1 VYLGI
6 DIGSVSLNLV
16 LVDLESKVL
25 RERYVRT
32 RGKPLETALE
42 ALEALFAEVPPSEIE
57 GVAFTG
63 AGTAVLGGLYRI
75 KPVNEV
81 IAQAAATAML
91 HPEVR
96 TIIEIGGEDS
106 KLILLEEDPKTG
118 RLRVKDFA
126 MNALC
131 AAGTG
136 SFLDHQASRLGV
148 SIEDEWGKMALR
160 SVHVPRLAGRCSV
173 FAKSDMIHLQQEG
186 TPDYDI
192 VAGLCFAMARNFKAV
207 IGKAKEFA
215 PRVAFQGGVAANAGM
230 VRAFTEVLELEPGAL
245 LVPEHYASMGAIG
258 ACLVARDRGEL
269 GRIESLE
276 PLREY
281 MESRRYGGGELH
293 VPLADD
299 RYPLVIE
306 PDPFPAGTE
315 SVDVF
320 VGVDVGS
327 ISTNVV
333 AVDREGRVLAREYLM
348 TAGRPLAAVTDGLYK
363 VGTALEER
371 GGKGRARVRGCATTG
386 SGRYLTG
393 DFIGADIVKNEITA
407 HATGASFIRP
417 DVDTIFEIG
426 GQDSKYISLDSGAV
440 VDFTMNKVCA
450 AGTGSFI
457 EEQSERLGVG
467 LKTGEFNSKALSA
480 DEPPAMG
487 ERCTVFIETD
497 INRNQQRGVAV
508 DDLCAGLCYSIVQ
521 NYLNRVVEDHRIG
534 DVILFQGGT
543 AYNRGVKAAFEKV
556 LGKPVTVPPHHDV
569 LGAVGMALIARDW
582 YQAGEPRAEARGE
595 WIGRDGKTSPT
606 ASAVGSQTRK
616 TAFKGFDLRSVR
628 YSFDTFECEDCANR
642 CEIHVVKIQA
652 SEGGPDG
659 QGARAERTLYYGS
672 RCGKFDESER
682 DSLGKHLP
690 RLFVER
696 QRLLETAYEA
706 PVRRP
711 ACGAIDHRRA
721 SPAANARK
729 RVGLPQMT
737 HFFELM
743 PMWKALFTEL
753 GFEVVLSSRTVGKVI
768 RQGVEEVAAE
778 TCFPVKVAHGHIRDL
793 AEKGVDHIFLPTI
806 IDMPRATDDI
816 VNSYVCPYVQAVPFM
831 ARAAMED
838 VAASGKVVEP
848 ILHFSRGEKAV
859 RRELEKMAVGLGATR
874 SRARR
879 AVSEAFAAQKRFTD
893 ALQVRGR
900 ACLAGLGPDQTAL
913 VIVGRPYNACDP
925 GLNMN
930 IPEKLR
936 DLGCLAI
943 PLDMLP
949 LDEEDISADYPHMYW
964 RYGQKII
971 GGVRIIAR
979 DPRLYPVYITNFG
992 CGPDSFIMK
1001 FVSRELAGK
1010 PCLVLEVDEHTA
1022 DVGAITR
1029 CEAFLDSL
1037 KNVRS
1042 REARGSRCAGIR
1054 AHKLDYS
1061 RSTIGSR
1068 TIYIP
1073 YMDDHGYAMAAAM
1086 RASGVQARQM
1096 AMSDEDT
1103 LVWGRK
1109 FTSGKECYPC
1119 IITTGDMLRQIHT
1132 PGFDPDRSA
1141 FFMPTAFGP
1150 CRFGQYNKF
1159 QRMVLDDLGLEDVPM
1174 VLLDQ
1179 DRDYQGDLKNLG
1191 ADFRRLAWTGIVFV
1205 DTLQKLLRETRPYE
1219 TTQGE
1224 CDHLYEH
1231 HLRQCEEVIQGRGD
1245 IAALAREARRA
1256 FEAVAVARSR
1266 PRPRIGLVGE
1276 VFVRCNQFTNN
1287 FMVRKIESL
1296 GGEAVLPPFEEWVNY
1311 IAWSRVTDARIE
1323 RQWRRLLVE
1332 RIVEF
1337 VQRREKYKVLNEF
1350 RGAVRHFFDEPSSDH
1365 VIDLGRPYL
1374 DPAIRGE
1381 PILSMGRCMEY
1392 VHDGCDGIM
1401 NLHPFN
1407 CMPGTIVNAL
1417 LTKFSKDHD
1426 MPVLKVAY
1434 DGLEQATEMIRL
1446 EAFMHQARERML
1458 SRQCAMGGGT
1468 STPAGAALAAVRSA
1482 DSLFKT

>member
-1 VYLGI
+1 
-6 DIGSVSLNLV
+6 
-16 LVDLESKVL
+16 
-25 RERYVRT
+25 
-32 RGKPLETALE
+32 
-42 ALEALFAEVPPSEIE
+42 
-57 GVAFTG
+57 
-63 AGTAVLGGLYRI
+63 
-75 KPVNEV
+75 
-81 IAQAAATAML
+81 
-91 HPEVR
+91 
-96 TIIEIGGEDS
+96 
-106 KLILLEEDPKTG
+106 
-118 RLRVKDFA
+118 
-126 MNALC
+126 
-131 AAGTG
+131 
-136 SFLDHQASRLGV
+136 
-148 SIEDEWGKMALR
+148 
-160 SVHVPRLAGRCSV
+160 
-173 FAKSDMIHLQQEG
+173 
-186 TPDYDI
+186 
-192 VAGLCFAMARNFKAV
+192 
-207 IGKAKEFA
+207 
-215 PRVAFQGGVAANAGM
+215 
-230 VRAFTEVLELEPGAL
+230 
-245 LVPEHYASMGAIG
+245 
-258 ACLVARDRGEL
+258 
-269 GRIESLE
+269 
-276 PLREY
+276 
-281 MESRRYGGGELH
+281 
-293 VPLADD
+293 
-299 RYPLVIE
+299 
-306 PDPFPAGTE
+306 
-315 SVDVF
+315 
-320 VGVDVGS
+320 
-327 ISTNVV
+327 
-333 AVDREGRVLAREYLM
+333 
-348 TAGRPLAAVTDGLYK
+348 
-363 VGTALEER
+363 
-371 GGKGRARVRGCATTG
+371 
-386 SGRYLTG
+386 
-393 DFIGADIVKNEITA
+393 
-407 HATGASFIRP
+407 
-417 DVDTIFEIG
+417 
-426 GQDSKYISLDSGAV
+426 
-440 VDFTMNKVCA
+440 
-450 AGTGSFI
+450 
-457 EEQSERLGVG
+457 
-467 LKTGEFNSKALSA
+467 
-480 DEPPAMG
+480 
-487 ERCTVFIETD
+487 
-497 INRNQQRGVAV
+497 
-508 DDLCAGLCYSIVQ
+508 
-521 NYLNRVVEDHRIG
+521 
-534 DVILFQGGT
+534 
-543 AYNRGVKAAFEKV
+543 
-556 LGKPVTVPPHHDV
+556 
-569 LGAVGMALIARDW
+569 
-582 YQAGEPRAEARGE
+582 
-595 WIGRDGKTSPT
+595 
-606 ASAVGSQTRK
+606 
-616 TAFKGFDLRSVR
+616 
-628 YSFDTFECEDCANR
+628 
-642 CEIHVVKIQA
+642 
-652 SEGGPDG
+652 
-659 QGARAERTLYYGS
+659 
-672 RCGKFDESER
+672 
-682 DSLGKHLP
+682 
-690 RLFVER
+690 
-696 QRLLETAYEA
+696 
-706 PVRRP
+706 
-711 ACGAIDHRRA
+711 
-721 SPAANARK
+721 
-729 RVGLPQMT
+729 MT
-737 HFFELM
+737 HFWELM

-793 AEKGVDHIFLPTI
+793 VEKGVDYIFLPSI
-806 IDMPRATDDI
+806 IDMPKGAETI
-816 VNSYVCPYVQAVPFM
+816 INSYVCPYVQAVPFM
-831 ARAAMED
+831 VRAAMED
-838 VAASGKVVEP
+838 VAASGKVVDP

-874 SRARR
+874 SRARH
-879 AVSEAFAAQKRFTD
+879 AVSSGVAAQKRFTE
-893 ALQVRGR
+893 ALQARGR
-900 ACLAGLGPDQTAL
+900 EVLAGLGPDQTAL
-913 VIVGRPYNACDP
+913 VIVGRPYNTCDP

-964 RYGQKII
+964 KYGQKII

-1001 FVSRELAGK
+1001 FVARELAGK

-1042 REARGSRCAGIR
+1042 RETRAGAKVR

-1061 RSTIGSR
+1061 RQAFGSR

-1109 FTSGKECYPC
+1109 YTSGKECYPC

-1159 QRMVLDDLGLEDVPM
+1159 QRMVLDDLGLEDVPL

-1179 DRDYQGDLKNLG
+1179 DKDYRGDVKNLG

-1231 HLRQCEEVIQGRGD
+1231 YLRQCEEVIQGRGRL
-1245 IAALAREARRA
+1245 AALAREARRA
-1256 FEAVAVARSR
+1256 FEAVAVDRSH

-1332 RIVEF
+1332 RVVDF

-1350 RGAVRHFFDEPSSDH
+1350 RGAVRHFFDEPPSDH

-1374 DPAIRGE
+1374 DPAVRGE

-1392 VHDGCDGIM
+1392 VHDGCDGVM

-1417 LTKFSKDHD
+1417 LTKFAKDHD

-1446 EAFMHQARERML
+1446 EAFMYQARERML
-1458 SRQCAMGGGT
+1458 SRQRAMGG
-1468 STPAGAALAAVRSA
+1468 STATAASSALAAVRSA
-1482 DSLFKT
+1482 DSF

>member
-6 DIGSVSLNLV
+6 DIGSISLNLV
-16 LVDLESKVL
+16 LVDAEGKVL
-25 RERYVRT
+25 RERYIRT

-42 ALEALFAEVPPSEIE
+42 ALEALFAEVPPSEIA

-81 IAQAAATAML
+81 IAQATATAIL
-91 HPEVR
+91 HPDVR

-106 KLILLEEDPKTG
+106 KLILLEEDPRTG

-136 SFLDHQASRLGV
+136 SFLDQQASRLGV
-148 SIEDEWGKMALR
+148 SIEGEWGKMALR

-245 LVPEHYASMGAIG
+245 LIPEHYASMGAIG

-281 MESRRYGGGELH
+281 LESRRYGGGELH

-348 TAGRPLAAVTDGLYK
+348 TAGRPLEAVTDGLWK

-371 GGKGRARVRGCATTG
+371 GGAGRARVRGCATTG

-582 YQAGEPRAEARGE
+582 YDET
-595 WIGRDGKTSPT
+595 GRET
-606 ASAVGSQTRK
+606 V
-616 TAFKGFDLRSVR
+616 FKGFDLRSVR

-696 QRLLETAYEA
+696 QRLLETAYDRKK
-706 PVRRP
+706 P
-711 ACGAIDHRRA
+711 DH
-721 SPAANARK
+721 PNGK
-729 RVGLPQMT
+729 RIGLPQMT
-737 HFFELM
+737 HFWELM

-793 AEKGVDHIFLPTI
+793 VEKGVDYLFLPTI

-831 ARAAMED
+831 VRAAMED

-874 SRARR
+874 ARARH
-879 AVSEAFAAQKRFTD
+879 AVSSGLAAQGRFTD
-893 ALQVRGR
+893 ALQARGR
-900 ACLAGLGPDQTAL
+900 EVLAGLGPDQTAL

-964 RYGQKII
+964 KYGQKII
-971 GGVRIIAR
+971 AGVRIIAR
-979 DPRLYPVYITNFG
+979 DRRLYPVYITNFG

-1037 KNVRS
+1037 KGVADRS
-1042 REARGSRCAGIR
+1042 RLTGVRQHGARAPVRVR

-1061 RSTIGSR
+1061 RSTFGSR

-1159 QRMVLDDLGLEDVPM
+1159 QRMVLDDLGLEDVPL

-1179 DRDYQGDLKNLG
+1179 DRDYQGDVKNLG
-1191 ADFRRLAWTGIVFV
+1191 ADFRKLAWTGIVFV

-1219 TTQGE
+1219 THAGE

-1231 HLRQCEEVIQGRGD
+1231 YLRQCEEVIEGRGRL
-1245 IAALAREARRA
+1245 AALAREARRA
-1256 FEAVAVARSR
+1256 FEAVAVDRSR
-1266 PRPRIGLVGE
+1266 VRPRIGLVGE

-1350 RGAVRHFFDEPSSDH
+1350 RGSVRHFFDEPPSDH
-1365 VIDLGRPYL
+1365 VIDLGRAYL

-1417 LTKFSKDHD
+1417 LTKFAQDHD

-1458 SRQCAMGGGT
+1458 SRQRAMGGGT
-1468 STPAGAALAAVRSA
+1468 STPAGGALAAVRS
-1482 DSLFKT
+1482 TT